1 MAQNVTLISRVKS
14 FVTNQS
20 KAGTA
25 GLCMVRDT
33 LDHMEKH
40 NDWTPL
46 AWLIAKS
53 DMKDARIYRA
63 IVGAVTKGVSMT
75 ATTTEAKE
83 QPSGLHIKRTKD
95 WAFTNKWAML
105 HELCDKGLSFRSK
118 DVQELL
124 LSKERDD
131 TFTLAKAAAAYKRFL
146 QKIEDGHLTLDQVLK
161 AIAADAKV
169 NADLASPTVIEKP
182 QPIKAA

>member
-1 MAQNVTLISRVKS
+1 MANNMTLIARVKS
-14 FVTNQS
+14 YVTSQN
-20 KAGTA
+20 KGGVV
-25 GLCMVRDT
+25 GLRMIQDT
-33 LDHMEKH
+33 LEHMEKH

-53 DMKDARIYRA
+53 DARDARIYRS

-75 ATTTEAKE
+75 ATTREAKE
-83 QPSGLHIKRTKD
+83 QPSGLHVKRTKD
-95 WAFTNKWAML
+95 WGFTNKWAML

-124 LSKERDD
+124 LDKDRDD
-131 TFTLAKAAAAYKRFL
+131 TFTLAKAVTSYKRLL

-161 AIAADAKV
+161 ALAATEKV
-169 NADLASPTVIEKP
+169 NADMIEK
-182 QPIKAA
+182 AA